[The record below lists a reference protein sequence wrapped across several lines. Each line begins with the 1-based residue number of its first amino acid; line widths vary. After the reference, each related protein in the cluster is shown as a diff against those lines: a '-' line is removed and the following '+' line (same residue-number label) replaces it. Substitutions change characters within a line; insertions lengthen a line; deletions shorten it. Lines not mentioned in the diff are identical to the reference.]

1 MGYLSILTIISCQDE
16 PIKLDYCEMIKLDQ
30 SYVNTDKSNSSK
42 FKSDKEKRSKL
53 IKKNF
58 ELLIKKTLEKD
69 FSNYNLDLQ
78 NLENNMEQV
87 LCPWEAQLYRKNSS
101 L

>member
-1 MGYLSILTIISCQDE
+1 MVYGEYTEHKTTNENLYIYSREGEESIVVVL
-16 PIKLDYCEMIKLDQ
+16 
-30 SYVNTDKSNSSK
+30 NH
-42 FKSDKEKRSKL
+42 SD
-53 IKKNF
+53 F
-58 ELLIKKTLEKD
+58 HQALEKD

-87 LCPWEAQLYRKNSS
+87 LCPWEARLCRKNSS